1 LENVIANNHHRLRR
15 KFVEIAVTVGMRE
28 SGPFRSMS
36 KVEKEIV
43 LMVDSV
49 DPKAT
54 IQRVSKLNSLKG
66 YSLRAAASFQF
77 HDIYFETASGSLRRK
92 RLNLRIRKGKDG
104 WLITMKRSPGL
115 LQWRRNERAELEL
128 VWSHE
133 SLDRI
138 LAELSAKGITLSA
151 HQHLDMTN
159 PVETMK
165 SIGLF
170 ILQDR
175 ETERNT
181 KSVSLTPEGGADLA
195 ELASDCVTYH
205 FQRCD
210 VRLYELEVEAKGSGS
225 DKVLSDIRIGLLNT
239 FGSELVPWNWG
250 KLVTGKMI
258 ETLLKAGT
266 LDDLFTNDLLTK
278 RGIEEVEKAL
288 RNGSPKAIL
297 RQ

>member
-1 LENVIANNHHRLRR
+1 
-15 KFVEIAVTVGMRE
+15 
-28 SGPFRSMS
+28 MS

-43 LMVDSV
+43 LMIDST

-54 IQRVSKLNSLKG
+54 TQRVSTLDLLNG
-66 YSLRAAASFQF
+66 YSLRPAGNFQL
-77 HDIYFETASGSLRRK
+77 HDIYFETASGSLARK
-92 RLNLRIRKGKDG
+92 RINLRLRKREDG

-115 LQWRRNERAELEL
+115 LQWKRNERAELEL
-128 VWSHE
+128 AWSHE

-151 HQHLDMTN
+151 HQNLDMTN

-181 KSVSLTPEGGADLA
+181 KSVSLTLEGGADLA

-225 DKVLSDIRIGLLNT
+225 DKVLSDIRIGLLTT
-239 FGSELVPWNWG
+239 FGSKLAPWN
-250 KLVTGKMI
+250 
-258 ETLLKAGT
+258 
-266 LDDLFTNDLLTK
+266 
-278 RGIEEVEKAL
+278 
-288 RNGSPKAIL
+288 
-297 RQ
+297 